1 MNPFRTFDRLGWL
14 AVALAVLALAIGTW
28 WILTEP
34 GRQRARAIEAQTG
47 QVLADGRREAA
58 TDAISVITGSHD
70 RDASIDLQTQ
80 ENANAIRN
88 APGADVPHDPGL
100 DSATRRAICMRA
112 SARTDPACV
121 ALLHPRS
128 H

>member
-14 AVALAVLALAIGTW
+14 AIVIGALVLAGIGW

-34 GRQRARAIEAQTG
+34 GRQRARAVEAQTG
-47 QVLADGRREAA
+47 QVLAEGRRDAA
-58 TDAISVITGSHD
+58 TDAITVITGSHD
-70 RDASIDLQTQ
+70 RDASIDLQTK
-80 ENANAIRN
+80 ENDHAIRS
-88 APGADVPHDPGL
+88 APGADARLDPGL
-100 DSATRRAICMRA
+100 DAATRRAICMRA

-128 H
+128 R